1 MVTDI
6 IYPILTLKVT
16 VLACFM
22 KKKIGALPL
31 PGNLPGPPGGLTAP
45 PIPPAAKKMM
55 CSYFLWI
62 LPTLLMIREN

>member
-6 IYPILTLKVT
+6 FYPILTLKVT

-45 PIPPAAKKMM
+45 PIPPAAKK
-55 CSYFLWI
+55 
-62 LPTLLMIREN
+62 

>member
-6 IYPILTLKVT
+6 FYPILTLKVT

-22 KKKIGALPL
+22 QKNFGALPL
-31 PGNLPGPPGGLTAP
+31 PGNLPGPHGGLTAP

-62 LPTLLMIREN
+62 LPMLLMIREN